1 MLREKVTVKFEIGL
15 DARAA
20 AMLLRNSIK
29 FDSDIFLIKDKNKYN
44 AKSILNI
51 LSMEAKNNDTI
62 ELEINGPDEKEAM
75 IKLKEFFKKN
85 QKELYTI

>member
-62 ELEINGPDEKEAM
+62 ELEINGLDEKEAM

>member
-1 MLREKVTVKFEIGL
+1 MLREKVTVNFEIGL

-29 FDSDIFLIKDKNKYN
+29 FDSDIFLIKDENKYN

>member
-1 MLREKVTVKFEIGL
+1 MLREKVTVNFEIGL

-29 FDSDIFLIKDKNKYN
+29 FDSDIFLIKDENKYN

-62 ELEINGPDEKEAM
+62 ELEINGSDEKEAM

>member
-1 MLREKVTVKFEIGL
+1 MLKEKVIVRFKIGL

-29 FDSDIFLIKDKNKYN
+29 FESCIFLIKDDNKYN

-51 LSMEAKNNDTI
+51 LSMQAKENEEI
-62 ELEINGPDEKEAM
+62 EIEINGKDEKEAM
-75 IKLKEFFKKN
+75 EKLKDFFEKSKKDF
-85 QKELYTI
+85 YTI

>member
-1 MLREKVTVKFEIGL
+1 MLREKVTVNFEIGL

-29 FDSDIFLIKDKNKYN
+29 FDSDIFLIKDENKYN

-85 QKELYTI
+85 QKDLYTI

>member
-1 MLREKVTVKFEIGL
+1 MLREKVTVNFEIGL

-29 FDSDIFLIKDKNKYN
+29 FDSNIFLIKDENKYN

-75 IKLKEFFKKN
+75 IKLKEFF
-85 QKELYTI
+85 

>member
-29 FDSDIFLIKDKNKYN
+29 FDSDIFLIKDENKYN

>member
-1 MLREKVTVKFEIGL
+1 MLREKVTVNFEIGL

-29 FDSDIFLIKDKNKYN
+29 FDSDIFLIKDENKYN

-62 ELEINGPDEKEAM
+62 ELEINGLDEKEAM

>member
-1 MLREKVTVKFEIGL
+1 MLREKVTVNFEIGL

-75 IKLKEFFKKN
+75 IKLKEFFEKN

>member
-1 MLREKVTVKFEIGL
+1 MLREKVTVNFEIGL

-29 FDSDIFLIKDKNKYN
+29 FDSNIFLIKDENKYN

>member
-1 MLREKVTVKFEIGL
+1 MLREKVTVNFEIGL

>member
-1 MLREKVTVKFEIGL
+1 MLREKVTVNFEIGL

-62 ELEINGPDEKEAM
+62 ELEINGLDEKEAM
-75 IKLKEFFKKN
+75 IKLKEFFEKN

>member
-1 MLREKVTVKFEIGL
+1 MLREKVTVNFEIGL

-29 FDSDIFLIKDKNKYN
+29 FDSDIFLIKDENKYN

-62 ELEINGPDEKEAM
+62 ELEINGFDEKEAM

>member
-1 MLREKVTVKFEIGL
+1 MLREKVTVNFEIGL

-29 FDSDIFLIKDKNKYN
+29 FDSDIFLIKDENKYN

-62 ELEINGPDEKEAM
+62 ELEINWPDEKEAM

>member
-29 FDSDIFLIKDKNKYN
+29 FDSDIFLIKDENKYN

-75 IKLKEFFKKN
+75 IKLKEFFEKN

>member
-1 MLREKVTVKFEIGL
+1 MLREKVTVNFEIGL

-29 FDSDIFLIKDKNKYN
+29 FDSDIFLIKDENKYN

-75 IKLKEFFKKN
+75 IKLKEFFEKN

>member
-1 MLREKVTVKFEIGL
+1 MLREKVTVNFEIGL

-62 ELEINGPDEKEAM
+62 ELEINGTDEKEAM